1 MKVQNTTSLYNCP
14 KFKGA
19 PQNAVSKVAKTFADM
34 GEMGEGVSIACDFL
48 GKALV
53 VPFVIMMASDEP
65 KDKKEFSALK
75 NPVAATIQLGL
86 EAPVLFFG
94 SKLIGKYANKGFFD
108 KNPDEFSYNEKL
120 FRDKFVKTIEQVSN
134 ADDTVKEMAPDLIE
148 NLNKN
153 GYTKKMADEF
163 SQTLQTLGD
172 SAKAPLKDSFRRF
185 EKAYKNQF
193 HLKNRICFVAA
204 LTLTPILCAI
214 ENWAHPKIMNKIYE
228 HRNRNKIPPKYIDMD
243 TFINSAKNDE
253 EAKL

>member
-108 KNPDEFSYNEKL
+108 KNPDDSEKVFAQNPDMILNLIQTRRSVRKYKQENVSPETIQKLKDMLKWVPTGCNYHRLHFSFIDDINVMNKFRNHVNEK
-120 FRDKFVKTIEQVSN
+120 I
-134 ADDTVKEMAPDLIE
+134 I
-148 NLNKN
+148 
-153 GYTKKMADEF
+153 
-163 SQTLQTLGD
+163 
-172 SAKAPLKDSFRRF
+172 
-185 EKAYKNQF
+185 
-193 HLKNRICFVAA
+193 H
-204 LTLTPILCAI
+204 
-214 ENWAHPKIMNKIYE
+214 
-228 HRNRNKIPPKYIDMD
+228 
-243 TFINSAKNDE
+243 
-253 EAKL
+253 